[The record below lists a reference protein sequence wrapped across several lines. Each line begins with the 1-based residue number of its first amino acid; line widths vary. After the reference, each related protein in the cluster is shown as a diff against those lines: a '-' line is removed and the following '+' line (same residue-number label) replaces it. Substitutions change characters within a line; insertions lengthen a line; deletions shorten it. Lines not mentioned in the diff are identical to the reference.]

1 MTWENARFEVPA
13 EIVASSIIM
22 PALRDLKAIIVLHQE
37 ALNTPARTK
46 ALRNPGNSVKKP
58 EIGAI
63 ILGVA
68 FAENPCKN
76 REIPANPRRNR
87 PSRPERPER
96 PAAVPVSPPVR
107 KKAGLPV
114 RKPGL
119 SRYRRWI
126 LPFQRGITKSGSNL
140 PVCYRRWILPFQL
153 VDFLQKLVAD
163 GNGSRRRLEGTLCR
177 D

>member
-1 MTWENARFEVPA
+1 MSDLVNMTWENARFEVPA

-96 PAAVPVSPPVR
+96 PAAVPVSAGQKKSRTSCAEARPV
-107 KKAGLPV
+107 A
-114 RKPGL
+114 L
-119 SRYRRWI
+119 SP
-126 LPFQRGITKSGSNL
+126 LDITVSTWNHKIRQQSACVLSPLDITVSTG
-140 PVCYRRWILPFQL
+140 
-153 VDFLQKLVAD
+153 
-163 GNGSRRRLEGTLCR
+163 
-177 D
+177 